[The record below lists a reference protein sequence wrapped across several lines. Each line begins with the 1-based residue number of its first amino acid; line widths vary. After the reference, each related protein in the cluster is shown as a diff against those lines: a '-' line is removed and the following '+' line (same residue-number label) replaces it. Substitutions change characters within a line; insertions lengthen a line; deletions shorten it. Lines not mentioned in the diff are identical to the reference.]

1 MKYMT
6 RIFLDSGDPQETKTA
21 LQVLG
26 KLDGQTTN
34 PSLIAKN
41 PQVQGKKFTV
51 EEVNSFYKTVVQE
64 ISNLIPQGSV
74 SVEVYADKTTTK
86 EQMVSEGLKMNSWI
100 KNAHIK
106 LPIFPAGLGAAEEL
120 VKQGVNVNMTLCFSQ
135 EQAAAVYS
143 ATKGAKKGQVF
154 ISPFIGRL
162 DDKGIKGMDLVKNI
176 QNMYKAGDGHVEVLA
191 ASIRSLSHLT
201 DCLESNTDI
210 LTAPLA
216 ILTQWQKKEAV
227 TEPATLLAIEY
238 ENIELNKPWHDYNIE
253 HELTNLGMDKFA
265 ADWKGLIY

>member
-1 MKYMT
+1 MT

-21 LQVLG
+21 LQTLG

-41 PQVQGKKFTV
+41 PQAQGKKFTV
-51 EEVNSFYKTVVQE
+51 QEVADFYKTVVQE
-64 ISNLIPQGSV
+64 ISQLIPQGSV
-74 SVEVYADKTTTK
+74 SIEVYADKTTTK

-100 KNAHIK
+100 PNCHIK
-106 LPIFPAGLGAAEEL
+106 LPIFPAGLEAASEL

-135 EQAAAVYS
+135 EQAAAVYG
-143 ATKGAKKGQVF
+143 ATMGAKKGQVF

-162 DDKGIKGMDLVKNI
+162 DDKGIKGVDLIKNI
-176 QNMYKAGDGHVEVLA
+176 LNMYKTGDGHVEVLA

-201 DCLESNTDI
+201 DSLEMNTDI
-210 LTAPLA
+210 LTAPLS
-216 ILTQWQKKEAV
+216 ILTAWQKNETVA
-227 TEPATLLAIEY
+227 EPAALLAIEY
-238 ENIELNKPWHDYNIE
+238 ETLDLNKPWHEFNIE

-265 ADWKGLIY
+265 ADWKGMIK